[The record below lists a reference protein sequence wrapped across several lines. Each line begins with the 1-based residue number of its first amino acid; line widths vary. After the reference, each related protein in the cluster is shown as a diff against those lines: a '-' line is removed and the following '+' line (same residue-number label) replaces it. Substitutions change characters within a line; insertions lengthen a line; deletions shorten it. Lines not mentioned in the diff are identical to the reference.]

1 MTEVR
6 ELLESAAGA
15 VPEDTD
21 VPLAAVLAAGRRR
34 VRRRRLA
41 VAGTGAATAAALL
54 LAGLPLDRA
63 PGGGPGPVDAVRAAR
78 GGGSGPVGTGDTTC
92 GDVRFDKAELPGR
105 RVTADNG
112 DWPTA
117 QAADLLALHGW
128 PRAVPYDAARWTVV
142 VNGNAGVLVASLPG
156 AKPRY
161 LSIHRGPNNSW
172 IAGVPCTPH

>member
-1 MTEVR
+1 VTEVR

-34 VRRRRLA
+34 VRGRRLA
-41 VAGTGAATAAALL
+41 VAGAGAATAAALL
-54 LAGLPLDRA
+54 LAGLPLDRSA
-63 PGGGPGPVDAVRAAR
+63 GGGLPGSVDAVRAGS
-78 GGGSGPVGTGDTTC
+78 GGGTTLTGDTRC
-92 GDVRFDKAELPGR
+92 GDVRFDKAKLPGR
-105 RVTADNG
+105 KVTADNG
-112 DWPTA
+112 DWPTE
-117 QAADLLALHGW
+117 QAADLLGLHGW

-142 VNGNAGVLVASLPG
+142 VNGPVGVLVASLPG

-172 IAGVPCTPH
+172 IAGVPCTPQ